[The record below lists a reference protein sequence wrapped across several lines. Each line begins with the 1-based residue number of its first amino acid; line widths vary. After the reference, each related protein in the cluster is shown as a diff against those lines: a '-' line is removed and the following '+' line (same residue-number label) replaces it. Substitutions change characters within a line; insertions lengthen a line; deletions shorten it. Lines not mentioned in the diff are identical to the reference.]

1 MLIGARPGL
10 GLGCGIPGFEGGGI
24 AAGDTADAPV
34 LGAIAAGDGVSVA
47 IHVAERA
54 GGVQARNRVA
64 ARIDDVG
71 VLVAA
76 STADGIADARVQRN
90 GVERTGLDLCQLLA
104 AEVLVSA

>member
-76 STADGIADARVQRN
+76 STA
-90 GVERTGLDLCQLLA
+90 CLLYT
-104 AEVLVSA
+104 SPSPRD